1 MPKHLSQEFVDSD
14 DDRSSSPR
22 VDRAATG
29 KGKTNEARG
38 PLISSSAP
46 LSQKSKREE
55 SGAESSSEDKPLSKK
70 AKNGSDKA
78 KKAVQALPSSKTA
91 KKRTKEDA
99 SDGED
104 PPSPR
109 TAKRK
114 VGASAKYGGKAAVE
128 HNDQG
133 DTYVDLAPL
142 RRVTVRKFK
151 GKTLIDIREFY
162 NGDKG
167 VAPGK
172 KGISLSVEQ
181 WDRLKKAVST
191 VDELIDELA

>member
-1 MPKHLSQEFVDSD
+1 MPRHLSQEFVDSD

-22 VDRAATG
+22 VERGAGG
-29 KGKTNEARG
+29 KGKKA
-38 PLISSSAP
+38 
-46 LSQKSKREE
+46 KREV
-55 SGAESSSEDKPLSKK
+55 SDAEESSEDKPLSKK
-70 AKNGSDKA
+70 AKNGSDKT
-78 KKAVQALPSSKTA
+78 KKAIQALPSSKKA
-91 KKRTKEDA
+91 SSSSSKKRAKDDDSDED
-99 SDGED
+99 D

-128 HNDQG
+128 ENDEG
-133 DTYVDLAPL
+133 DKYIDLAAL

-162 NGDKG
+162 NSDKG

-191 VDELIDELA
+191 VDDLIDELA

>member
-1 MPKHLSQEFVDSD
+1 MPRHLSQEFVDSD

-22 VDRAATG
+22 G
-29 KGKTNEARG
+29 ARRG
-38 PLISSSAP
+38 GQA
-46 LSQKSKREE
+46 KAKREV
-55 SGAESSSEDKPLSKK
+55 SDAEESSEDKPLSKK
-70 AKNGSDKA
+70 AKNGSDKT
-78 KKAVQALPSSKTA
+78 KKAIQALPSSKKA
-91 KKRTKEDA
+91 SSSSSKKRAKDDDSDED
-99 SDGED
+99 D

-128 HNDQG
+128 ENDEG
-133 DTYVDLAPL
+133 DKYIDLAAL

-162 NGDKG
+162 NSDKG

-191 VDELIDELA
+191 VDDLIDELA